1 MAAEAK
7 EQKKAQ
13 HQAARDAGNAG
24 DLAGT
29 YGENETGSNATEEHA
44 ENEKRRLVGD
54 SVDTGHK
61 RARMME
67 DDKENMPPSTTSPT
81 DVKQEDG
88 MHIVLKEP
96 SVPQDIHAFI
106 SLTCTHPNHCQLVV
120 VAQTS

>member
-7 EQKKAQ
+7 EQKKAAKKAER
-13 HQAARDAGNAG
+13 QAARDARNAG

-44 ENEKRRLVGD
+44 ENEKRGLVGD
-54 SVDTGHK
+54 SADIGHK

-81 DVKQEDG
+81 DATQEDG
-88 MHIVLKEP
+88 MHIVFF
-96 SVPQDIHAFI
+96 SVKR
-106 SLTCTHPNHCQLVV
+106 NK
-120 VAQTS
+120 